1 MSLTVTSVSDNPQI
15 PGIYAEAYIPDQLIA
30 GNQKIIT
37 DNGTIVANVSYARGT
52 VLGQV
57 TVGALTF
64 GSVTIQVGTGNFTV
78 GTTSAAAG
86 AVVGTYTAT
95 CIVAGA
101 TGKFRVEDPT
111 GAMIGEA
118 TVGTAFTAGG
128 VTFTITD
135 AGTHAAAGDWFTFP
149 VTAAAGSGQYKKSVA
164 SATDGSQN
172 PVAILA
178 NAVDTT
184 GGSAK
189 VAGLYIA
196 GEFNQNAL
204 TMDASWT
211 AATLKP
217 ILRPLGIYLKDSVTA
232 ADPS

>member
-1 MSLTVTSVSDNPQI
+1 MSLSVTNVSDNPQI
-15 PGIYAEAYIPDQLIA
+15 PGVYAEAYIPDQLIA
-30 GNQKIIT
+30 GNMKIVT
-37 DNGTIVANVSYARGT
+37 DSVTIVANVSYVRGT

-57 TVGALTF
+57 SVGALTF

-78 GTTSAAAG
+78 GSGSASAG
-86 AVVGTYTAT
+86 AVTGTYTAA
-95 CIVAGA
+95 CIAAGA
-101 TGKFRVEDPT
+101 TGKFRVEDPN
-111 GAMIGEA
+111 GVMIGEA
-118 TVGTAFTAGG
+118 TVGTAFSAGNIG
-128 VTFTITD
+128 FTITD
-135 AGTHAAAGDWFTFP
+135 AGTHAVVGDWFTFP

-172 PVAILA
+172 PVAILV

-189 VAGLYIA
+189 VAGVYVA